1 MSHRTSTAFAID
13 VLAVLVFVAIGRRSH
28 DETGN
33 VVAGALV
40 VAAPFL
46 IAAALGW
53 FIARAWRDPFSIRSG
68 ALIWVSTVVIG
79 LLLRKFVFDRGTATA
94 FVIVATIT
102 LGMMIVG
109 WRALAA
115 IRTARITR

>member
-28 DETGN
+28 DEAGN
-33 VVAGALV
+33 VVAGALG

-53 FIARAWRDPFSIRSG
+53 FIARAWREPFGIRSG
-68 ALIWVSTVVIG
+68 ALIWVSTVAIG
-79 LLLRKFVFDRGTATA
+79 LLLRRFVFDRGTATA

-102 LGMMIVG
+102 LGIMIVG